1 MLKVLKVFLIC
12 FVIVLCVKGSSL
24 LAQSRNYKFFNE
36 DARGKSE
43 LTLCSQ
49 NLENYGLYNG

>member
-24 LAQSRNYKFFNE
+24 LAQSRNFLMKMLE
-36 DARGKSE
+36 E
-43 LTLCSQ
+43 
-49 NLENYGLYNG
+49 NLSLLFVVKT